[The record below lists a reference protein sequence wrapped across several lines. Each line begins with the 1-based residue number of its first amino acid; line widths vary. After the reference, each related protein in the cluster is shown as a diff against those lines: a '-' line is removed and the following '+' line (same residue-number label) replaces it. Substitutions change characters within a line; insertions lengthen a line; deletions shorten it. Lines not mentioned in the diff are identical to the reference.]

1 MSLINNLRNFYSKNP
16 WRRGFIFPGIIF
28 LSSFLS
34 LEIYFKFFEAEGLFY
49 LLFKIYFGLAML
61 GSPLWVIS
69 GIIFSKKRIP
79 YFIALITGVILVI
92 LLVVFYASNF

>member
-1 MSLINNLRNFYSKNP
+1 
-16 WRRGFIFPGIIF
+16 
-28 LSSFLS
+28 
-34 LEIYFKFFEAEGLFY
+34 
-49 LLFKIYFGLAML
+49 ML